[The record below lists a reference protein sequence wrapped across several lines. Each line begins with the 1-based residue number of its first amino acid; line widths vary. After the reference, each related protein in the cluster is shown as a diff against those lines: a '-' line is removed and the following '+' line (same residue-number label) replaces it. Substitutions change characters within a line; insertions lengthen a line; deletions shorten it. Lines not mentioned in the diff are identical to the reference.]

1 MQEKLIKVFEKY
13 GLKLSKL
20 QAEQFEVYYN
30 FLVQENEKFNLT
42 AITALDDVIFKH
54 FLDSALGAQFIKQ
67 NASLI
72 DVGTGAGFPGIPLKI
87 LRPDLKVTL
96 LDSLLKRVNFLN
108 ELIKRLGLQNIKAV
122 HSRAE
127 DFAIKHREK
136 FDYAT
141 SRAVAQVNTLSEYL
155 LPFVKLGGQAIMYKS
170 QKIEEE
176 LATGK
181 MAINILGGGK
191 IEVEKLKIEEID
203 AERAFVVI
211 QKESHTPTKYPR
223 GKNLP
228 KTKPL

>member
-1 MQEKLIKVFEKY
+1 M
-13 GLKLSKL
+13 
-20 QAEQFEVYYN
+20 
-30 FLVQENEKFNLT
+30 
-42 AITALDDVIFKH
+42 
-54 FLDSALGAQFIKQ
+54 
-67 NASLI
+67 
-72 DVGTGAGFPGIPLKI
+72 
-87 LRPDLKVTL
+87 
-96 LDSLLKRVNFLN
+96 
-108 ELIKRLGLQNIKAV
+108 
-122 HSRAE
+122 
-127 DFAIKHREK
+127 
-136 FDYAT
+136 
-141 SRAVAQVNTLSEYL
+141 AQVNTLSEYL